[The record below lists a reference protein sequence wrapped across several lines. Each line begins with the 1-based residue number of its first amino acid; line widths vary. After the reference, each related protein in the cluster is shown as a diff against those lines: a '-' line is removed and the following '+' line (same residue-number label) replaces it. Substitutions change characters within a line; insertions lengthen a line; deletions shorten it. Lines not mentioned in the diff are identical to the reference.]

1 LYKVCS
7 DAGTFIGPLVV
18 GIVTDTASLAV
29 AAYSVSLLTVGA
41 AVWYA
46 VAGPD
51 IDTTPQP
58 LPLPLPLTPAS
69 DEIGGDAEECGN
81 SSSSSHGK
89 RGRVRLLPQ
98 AAKQT
103 TRHVRLVDAQTAE
116 ERNEERNEELTPLP
130 SRA

>member
-41 AVWYA
+41 AVRYA

-58 LPLPLPLTPAS
+58 QPLPLTPAS
-69 DEIGGDAEECGN
+69 DAEECGS